1 MIYSACMYKELPP
14 LMWLRAFDASAR
26 LGTFTLAA
34 EELGL
39 TPSAVSYQVRGLE
52 AQLGHKLFRRERKTL
67 VLTQLGQAYRPVV
80 AKAFADLD
88 ATTSNLF
95 GRGAEAEIT
104 LRCVSSLNF
113 LWLVPRL
120 ERFKAASPASRLR
133 VLSAS
138 WAELAEGE
146 QIDVDIRYGDGNW
159 PDGEVLPLMTHKVIA
174 VCAPALR
181 GSGDPQD
188 LARGPLIELAGVVDT
203 WRHFFALH
211 GPDCPVPEPAYKM
224 DQSLIALEL
233 ASRGLGTALV
243 AEVFARPYLERGD
256 LVQASGCTLPAR
268 QGHYLVLPAE
278 RNRFRPEVSALVAW
292 LQEEARGSSPPRGR
306 NTGRRTAAGSAPV
319 RTRDD

>member
-1 MIYSACMYKELPP
+1 MYKELPP
-14 LMWLRAFDASAR
+14 LPWLRAFDASAR
-26 LGTFTLAA
+26 LGNFTLAA

-52 AQLGHKLFRRERKTL
+52 AQLGHKLFRRERKAL
-67 VLTQLGQAYRPVV
+67 VLTRLGQAYRPVV

-95 GRGAEAEIT
+95 GKGAEAEIT
-104 LRCVSSLNF
+104 LRCVSSLNL

-120 ERFKAASPASRLR
+120 EHFRGAHPDSRLR

-138 WAELAEGE
+138 WAELADGE
-146 QIDVDIRYGDGNW
+146 EIDVDIRYGDGNW
-159 PDGEVLPLMTHKVIA
+159 SDGEVLPLMTNEVIA

-181 GSGDPQD
+181 TQGGPNA
-188 LARGPLIELAGVVDT
+188 LAQGPLIELAGVVDT

-211 GPDCPVPEPAYKM
+211 APDCQMDEPAYKV

-233 ASRGLGTALV
+233 ASRGQGTALV
-243 AEVFARPYLERGD
+243 AEVFARPYLERGT
-256 LVQASGCTLPAR
+256 LVQASELTLPPR
-268 QGHYLVLPAE
+268 QGHYLVLPKE

-292 LQEEARGSSPPRGR
+292 LQDQA
-306 NTGRRTAAGSAPV
+306 NCSAIA
-319 RTRDD
+319 

>member
-1 MIYSACMYKELPP
+1 MSYTGTMYKELPP
-14 LMWLRAFDASAR
+14 LPWLRAFDASAR
-26 LGTFTLAA
+26 LGSFTLAA

-52 AQLGHKLFRRERKTL
+52 AQLGHKLFRRERKAL
-67 VLTQLGQAYRPVV
+67 ILTRLGQAYRPVV

-95 GRGAEAEIT
+95 GKGAEAEIT
-104 LRCVSSLNF
+104 LRCVSSLNL

-120 ERFKAASPASRLR
+120 EHFKAANPDSRLR

-146 QIDVDIRYGDGNW
+146 EIDVDIRYGDGNW
-159 PDGEVLPLMTHKVIA
+159 SDGEVVPLMTHAVIP

-181 GSGDPQD
+181 SGGSPRS

-211 GPDCPVPEPAYKM
+211 EPDCDIQEPAYKV

-233 ASRGLGTALV
+233 ASRGQGIALV
-243 AEVFARPYLERGD
+243 AEVFAQPYLQSGK
-256 LVQASGCTLPAR
+256 LVQASALTLPPR
-268 QGHYLVLPAE
+268 QGHFLVLPSE
-278 RNRFRPEVSALVAW
+278 RNRFRPEVTALVDW
-292 LQEEARGSSPPRGR
+292 LRNEAQ
-306 NTGRRTAAGSAPV
+306 T
-319 RTRDD
+319 

>member
-1 MIYSACMYKELPP
+1 MP
-14 LMWLRAFDASAR
+14 WLRAFDASAR
-26 LGTFTLAA
+26 LGNFTLAA

-52 AQLGHKLFRRERKTL
+52 AQLGHKLFRRERKAL
-67 VLTQLGQAYRPVV
+67 VLTRLGQAYKPVV

-95 GRGAEAEIT
+95 GKGAEAEIA
-104 LRCVSSLNF
+104 LRCVSSLNL

-120 ERFKAASPASRLR
+120 EHFKVANPDSRLR

-146 QIDVDIRYGDGNW
+146 EIDVDIRYGDGNW
-159 PDGEVLPLMTHKVIA
+159 ADGEVLPLMTNEVIP

-181 GSGDPQD
+181 GSGSPQA

-211 GPDCPVPEPAYKM
+211 EPDCETQEPAYKV

-233 ASRGLGTALV
+233 ASRGQGIALV
-243 AEVFARPYLERGD
+243 AEVFARPYLDSGT
-256 LVQASGCTLPAR
+256 LVQASDLALPPR
-268 QGHYLVLPAE
+268 QGHYLVLPAA
-278 RNRFRPEVSALVAW
+278 RNRFRPEVTALVAW
-292 LQEEARGSSPPRGR
+292 LQEQACK
-306 NTGRRTAAGSAPV
+306 
-319 RTRDD
+319 